1 MNTSRSLIKLQS
13 DDHYHGILTLP
24 HGTGSHYSFIYSY
37 QVYIFYQHLSI
48 ICGSCWGQKWH
59 SHSWCGSFLLL
70 NYTMHNNTYKSTLQV
85 SVKSQVNIYVPNESN
100 EDSHTFIKICL
111 ALSSDYKVFILS
123 LCNWLYIRKHS
134 YIGMV
139 ARSYFLF
146 TLDAIFI
153 LNCCTMK
160 VLTIIVP
167 WLYQLLL

>member
-1 MNTSRSLIKLQS
+1 MWTARSLIKLHS

-37 QVYIFYQHLSI
+37 QVYIFYQRLSI

-85 SVKSQVNIYVPNESN
+85 SVKSQVRTATRLLKSASP
-100 EDSHTFIKICL
+100 C
-111 ALSSDYKVFILS
+111 SSDYKVFILS